1 MKYRAF
7 TGTLVAAS
15 ALVAPAFFSSAQAEE
30 DPLTYIIVT
39 GQRDM
44 ETTDTIDRE
53 KEIIS
58 SPDAASLVARAPGA
72 ALIDNG
78 GLSGQVQYRGMFGDR
93 ILVRVDGQRFS
104 SGGPNLMDPPLHY
117 APLPLVDRIELDRGV
132 SPVRKGPGLGGGVNA
147 VLKQT
152 HFNDSGAM
160 QPTIDLTAGYRSGDN
175 SYLLGGI
182 AGLSNDRLKFGVIAS
197 FEEGDDQ
204 QFPGGTIASTSFERL
219 TYGAMAGL
227 KVGNGNIT
235 LSYRR
240 QETNPTGNPPFPM
253 DIQYFDT
260 DFLSIAYEGQLADG
274 LYLEVDAGH
283 VAVRHL
289 MDNFSLRPA
298 PASPMQL
305 RATFADSDSS
315 TAALGLRIGE
325 RDRHVRI
332 GADVET
338 VDKDVRIT
346 NPANSDFFLTSL
358 TNISG
363 YRIGAFV
370 EGRTR
375 LGPVEAEF
383 GLRFDHHQMDAGS
396 PQLGSAVP
404 MGPRILAN
412 AFTAADR
419 DWSDG
424 TFDAV
429 ARLWAPL
436 GAFTPR
442 VTLARKTRVANAI
455 ERFSWLPTG
464 ASGGLADGNIYVGD
478 LNLENE
484 KAWIAEIGFD
494 YENADFYARPTLFYR
509 RVNDF
514 IQGVPF
520 DATPEVVD
528 SPVEMIAAMNGDA
541 TPLRFANVDAEL
553 YGLDIDFGWNI
564 AGPLHLDG
572 TASYVRGKRR
582 DLDDNLY
589 RIAPPNARMALSW
602 QEETWRAGIELHAFA
617 DQNKVSATNGEET
630 TNGYVLAGLFGHV
643 AITSTLSLDAR
654 IENLLDNDYSQH
666 LAGYNRVSG
675 SDVPLGARIPG
686 AGRSAFIRLR
696 WTGL

>member
-7 TGTLVAAS
+7 AGTLVAAC
-15 ALVAPAFFSSAQAEE
+15 ALFAPAFFSSAQAEE

-175 SYLLGGI
+175 SYLLGGF

-240 QETNPTGNPPFPM
+240 QETDPTGNPPFPM
-253 DIQYFDT
+253 DIQYFNT
-260 DFLSIAYEGQLADG
+260 DFLTIAYEGQLSDG
-274 LYLEVDAGH
+274 LHLELDAGH
-283 VAVRHL
+283 VTVRHL

-298 PASPMQL
+298 PASPMGF

-315 TAALGLRIGE
+315 TAALALRIGE
-325 RDRHVRI
+325 PHRHVRI
-332 GADVET
+332 GADIET
-338 VDKDVRIT
+338 VDKEVRIT
-346 NPANSDFFLTSL
+346 NPMNTDFFIMSL
-358 TNISG
+358 NNITGS
-363 YRIGAFV
+363 RVGAFI
-370 EGRTR
+370 EGRT
-375 LGPVEAEF
+375 GF
-383 GLRFDHHQMDAGS
+383 GLVEVEVGIRFDHHDMDAGN
-396 PQLGSAVP
+396 PQLGNAVP
-404 MGPRILAN
+404 MGPRVLAN
-412 AFTAADR
+412 DFAAADR
-419 DWSDG
+419 SWSDNSL
-424 TFDAV
+424 DAV
-429 ARLWAPL
+429 ARLWSDL

-442 VTLARKTRVANAI
+442 LTLAHKTRTANAI

-464 ASGGLADGNIYVGD
+464 ASGGLADGNIYVG
-478 LNLENE
+478 NLDIDNE

-494 YENADFYARPTLFYR
+494 YESTDFYARPTLFYR
-509 RVNDF
+509 RVDDF

-520 DATPEVVD
+520 DSTPGVID
-528 SPVEMIAAMNGDA
+528 SPVEMVANVNGDA

-564 AGPLHLDG
+564 TGPLRLDG

-582 DLDDNLY
+582 DIDDDLY
-589 RIAPPNARMALSW
+589 RIAPPNGRLALSW
-602 QEETWRAGIELHAFA
+602 QAENWQIGAELQGFA
-617 DQNKVSATNGEET
+617 KQRKVSATNDELPSG
-630 TNGYVLAGLFGHV
+630 GYVLANLFGQV
-643 AITSTLSLDAR
+643 SLASNLFLDAN
-654 IENLLDNDYSQH
+654 IENLLNRNYVEH

-675 SDVPLGARIPG
+675 SDVALGARLPG
-686 AGRSAFIRLR
+686 NGRSAFIRLR